1 MEESKWEI
9 TTNYIDGKKLYG
21 VYRIIDINE
30 VDHSGNREVKGY
42 YDSREKAEEIA
53 EELNSMNDDTF
64 WKKRCKGG
72 QAWLKRL
79 SRL

>member
-1 MEESKWEI
+1 MGKWKI

-30 VDHSGNREVKGY
+30 IDHSGNREEKGY

-53 EELNSMNDDTF
+53 EELNSMNDDVI
-64 WKKRCKGG
+64 
-72 QAWLKRL
+72 
-79 SRL
+79 